1 MDTGILATGH
11 GKPTAAAGK
20 VKAAQQNAE
29 LQSSEAS
36 PAPEQKPVKVDV
48 ESVDF
53 GKVVSKVTEV
63 VQKLGTKVAFS
74 YDDRADQPIIR
85 VFDDESGELI
95 RQIPRE
101 DMLDLMAKLKD
112 ISGII
117 FHESA

>member
-74 YDDRADQPIIR
+74 YRTWMQLYCMISHCSDLKGCWKHIMP
-85 VFDDESGELI
+85 L
-95 RQIPRE
+95 PRE
-101 DMLDLMAKLKD
+101 A
-112 ISGII
+112 SNH
-117 FHESA
+117 F